1 MCVCFCERRQEET
14 PLVNDCG
21 NISNNNE
28 IYMVSQGKGQ
38 LIKKHPVHQ
47 SAFGG
52 QRIKME
58 KEIEQ

>member
-1 MCVCFCERRQEET
+1 MCVCFCEGRQEET

-28 IYMVSQGKGQ
+28 IYMVSQGK
-38 LIKKHPVHQ
+38 KHPVHQ